1 MKPLSRTTPATI
13 DVLTVLDASTDP
25 VWGLAIVKASGR
37 PAGSVYP
44 ILERLEQSGWVT
56 SAWEDDPSRVGPRR
70 RFYELTDAGAAA
82 ATQAIRSFAARR
94 SAASSTTAV
103 TP

>member
-1 MKPLSRTTPATI
+1 MQPLSRTTPATI
-13 DVLTVLDASTDP
+13 DVLTVLDAASDP
-25 VWGLAIVKASGR
+25 IWGLAVIKSSGR

-56 SAWEDDPSRVGPRR
+56 SKWEDDPHRVGPRR
-70 RFYELTDAGAAA
+70 RFYELTDAGATAA
-82 ATQAIRSFAARR
+82 RQAIVSF
-94 SAASSTTAV
+94 SAKSRTASTTTV